1 MNHRISIKSFILA
14 VLFTTIL
21 FSPVY
26 AQNYDKVQIKTI
38 KVENNVYMLIGAGGN
53 IGISAGQDGVF
64 MIDDQFAPL
73 TEKIKGAV
81 AAISD
86 RPIRFLINTHWHYDH
101 TGGNEKLGKMGSII
115 VAHENVRKRLSTEQF
130 ISFFK
135 SKVPPKAKSGLP
147 VITFTGDVTFHINE
161 DEIYVFHVANAHTDG
176 DAIIH
181 FRKNNVIHMGDIFF
195 SGMYPFID
203 LDAGGSVNGIIDAIK
218 KVLPKMDGST
228 KVIPGLAEKWE
239 CSPDGKQWTFYLR
252 RGVKFHGGWGELTAE
267 DVKYSFEKYAAKG
280 STNAYVGKLRKFVDN
295 IKVVDPYKVIFN
307 LKFPLVLFH
316 LDISAVLPYTPI
328 ISKKY
333 LTTGKS

>member
-1 MNHRISIKSFILA
+1 MNHRVGIKSFLLA
-14 VLFTTIL
+14 VFFTAVL
-21 FSPVY
+21 FSPVN

-38 KVENNVYMLIGAGGN
+38 KVENNVYMLMGAGGN
-53 IGISAGQDGVF
+53 IGISAGADGVF

-86 RPIRFLINTHWHYDH
+86 SPIRFLINTHWHFDH

-135 SKVPPKAKSGLP
+135 AKVPPKAKSGLP
-147 VITFTGDVTFHINE
+147 VITFAGDVTFHINE

-195 SGMYPFID
+195 SGTYPFID
-203 LDAGGSVNGIIDAIK
+203 IDAGGSVNGIIDAIK
-218 KVLPKMDGST
+218 EVLPKIDGST
-228 KVIPGLAEKWE
+228 KVIPGHGPLSTKSQLKVYLGMLTTIRDRIRKEIKA
-239 CSPDGKQWTFYLR
+239 GKSLETL
-252 RGVKFHGGWGELTAE
+252 L
-267 DVKYSFEKYAAKG
+267 AAKPTKDLDPEWSKG
-280 STNAYVGKLRKFVDN
+280 MIKGDAFVN
-295 IKVVDPYKVIFN
+295 ILYQD
-307 LKFPLVLFH
+307 L
-316 LDISAVLPYTPI
+316 SRR
-328 ISKKY
+328 
-333 LTTGKS
+333 